1 MVVKNL
7 LEHKANN
14 NADKFFEEIKR
25 FLPHLR
31 GYIAQRLHI
40 EERKGTIRKNFY
52 KPDDILDE
60 VILEIYN
67 KISQECTEDKLK
79 QELFRAAI
87 NKLNSIAKREVKGKI
102 SFDDLLD
109 QEIQE
114 MEEKI
119 TVNAEGEIVLT
130 EDLDD
135 ISYHQQDYDPKY
147 IFVDNDI
154 ERNLLPLLD
163 KKVSEELSESQR
175 NAFWKL
181 YNIIP
186 AQSKTIIELHV
197 FAGLSS
203 EEIASILEVRQEKV
217 SSVISSFTGKL
228 KNLSK

>member
-25 FLPHLR
+25 FLPRLR

-67 KISQECTEDKLK
+67 KISQECTEEKLK

-87 NKLNSIAKREVKGKI
+87 NKLNSIAKREVKEKI
-102 SFDDLLD
+102 SFDELIDRELEEL
-109 QEIQE
+109 
-114 MEEKI
+114 EEKF
-119 TVNAEGEIVLT
+119 TVNADGELVLT
-130 EDLDD
+130 EELDD
-135 ISYHQQDYDPKY
+135 ISYHQQDYELHY

-181 YNIIP
+181 YSILP

-197 FAGLSS
+197 FAGLSGD
-203 EEIASILEVRQEKV
+203 EIAPILEVKQERV
-217 SSVISSFTGKL
+217 DSVISAFTGKL